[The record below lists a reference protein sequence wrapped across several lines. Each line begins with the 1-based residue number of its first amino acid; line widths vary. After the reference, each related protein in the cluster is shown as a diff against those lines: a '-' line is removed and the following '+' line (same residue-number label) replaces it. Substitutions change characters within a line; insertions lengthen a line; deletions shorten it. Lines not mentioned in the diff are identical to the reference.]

1 MSTIKGV
8 DCIISFVFSYCL
20 CMPERKVLEPNEA
33 VFIHEEM
40 DSYNWNYLDQ
50 HICGDQEFNELMEVN
65 SLQML
70 LTERAETFTLIC
82 NSFQGVTVRLFCFK
96 SFGCRIEGAVTR
108 LSGSFCFSDFRVTLK

>member
-20 CMPERKVLEPNEA
+20 CMPERKVFEPNEA

-50 HICGDQEFNELMEVN
+50 HICGDQEFNGLMEVN
-65 SLQML
+65 SLL
-70 LTERAETFTLIC
+70 VLPTEGAETFTLI
-82 NSFQGVTVRLFCFK
+82 
-96 SFGCRIEGAVTR
+96 
-108 LSGSFCFSDFRVTLK
+108 